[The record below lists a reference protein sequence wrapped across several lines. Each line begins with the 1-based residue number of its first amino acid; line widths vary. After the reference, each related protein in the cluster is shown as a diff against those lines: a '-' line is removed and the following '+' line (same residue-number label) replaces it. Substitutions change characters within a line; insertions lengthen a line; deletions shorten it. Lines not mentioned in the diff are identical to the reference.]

1 MFLQRHQDF
10 KQKLLYKWLPEQ
22 KVINLDSHSHALNAL
37 RRAGTQKQ
45 ENVAYRDKRS
55 YLLAEH
61 VKFTPDIE
69 VGQQI
74 L

>member
-1 MFLQRHQDF
+1 MFFQRHQDF

-22 KVINLDSHSHALNAL
+22 KVMNLDSPSHALNAL
-37 RRAGTQKQ
+37 RRAGSQKQ
-45 ENVAYRDKRS
+45 KNEAYKDKRS

-69 VGQQI
+69 VR
-74 L
+74 